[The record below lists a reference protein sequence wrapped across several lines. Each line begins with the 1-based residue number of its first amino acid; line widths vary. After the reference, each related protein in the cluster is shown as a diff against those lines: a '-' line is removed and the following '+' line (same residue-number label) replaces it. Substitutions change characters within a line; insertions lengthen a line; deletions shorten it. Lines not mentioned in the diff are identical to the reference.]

1 MVKILR
7 FFMDGVFLG
16 GETTMAARG
25 SFSLDSHDKR
35 MFHGMFRG
43 SEMKF

>member
-1 MVKILR
+1 MR
-7 FFMDGVFLG
+7 GEHRPFFYGRRFLG

-35 MFHGMFRG
+35 MIHGMFRSG
-43 SEMKF
+43 VK